1 MRYSEEAGRIDKR
14 YLDEWLRSV
23 DEDLKDNKY
32 DGLDIGK
39 IYGSLNE
46 CKTIMDVYKLAVN
59 IYYNSNKGFDS
70 ICLDSM
76 DIFTSMLTYYDFMNS
91 VKLSIEKGNVV
102 KGKWGMSNEAFKRLN
117 NSGIDTFIIDI
128 ENIDKQ
134 VIINNIN
141 KMRLLGID
149 IKHNLDVTGN
159 YCVVVQKEY
168 MLAEISNKIK
178 DIIWS
183 IIVIA
188 GVPGDNLWVY
198 KLSIIPSLLPMMFT
212 NDADISRKGM
222 ELNRFNFTA
231 IQMYTTDKTDI
242 SNIDNI
248 VIYKYKEGNTYGYKD
263 KEIEIPDTKMRMA
276 AKLLEVPEDLRKD
289 KSECLAALSI
299 DVGLDELINSCF
311 YAIDRYIGGM
321 VV

>member
-14 YLDEWLRSV
+14 YLDEWFWSV
-23 DEDLKDNKY
+23 DADLKDNRY
-32 DGLDIGK
+32 DGLDLGK

-59 IYYNSNKGFDS
+59 IYYSNIKGLDYLGLDS
-70 ICLDSM
+70 I
-76 DIFTSMLTYYDFMNS
+76 DIFASMLTYYDLMNS
-91 VKLSIEKGNVV
+91 VKLSIEKGNVA
-102 KGKWGMSNEAFKRLN
+102 KGKWGMSNEVFKRLN

-134 VIINNIN
+134 TIINNIN
-141 KMRLLGID
+141 KMKLLSID

-168 MLAEISNKIK
+168 MLAEISNKIT

-183 IIVIA
+183 ILVIV
-188 GVPGDNLWVY
+188 GVHEDNIWVY
-198 KLSIIPSLLPMMFT
+198 KVNIIPSLLPMMFT
-212 NDADISRKGM
+212 NDADISMKGM

-248 VIYKYKEGNTYGYKD
+248 EVYEYKDGNTYSYKD
-263 KEIEIPDTKMRMA
+263 KKIEIPDTEMRIA
-276 AKLLEVPEDLRKD
+276 AKLLEVPEGLRKD
-289 KSECLAALSI
+289 KSRCLAALSV
-299 DVGLDELINSCF
+299 DVGLDELISSCF
-311 YAIDRYIGGM
+311 YAIDRYIGE
-321 VV
+321 